1 MIRRFV
7 LVALVL
13 AAAVFGMARSDAFA
27 TPAPTGGERAWLS
40 TPGCDSPCH
49 DCDGNCST
57 NIVCQNQCGS
67 ASSPSMMP
75 TTDAPRSYG
84 RPLPMASWI
93 LSLPGATGAPPTP
106 PPRL

>member
-1 MIRRFV
+1 MSRGFWFALL
-7 LVALVL
+7 LVGLAVIGLSRGPAI
-13 AAAVFGMARSDAFA
+13 AAAADGVF
-27 TPAPTGGERAWLS
+27 LS
-40 TPGCDSPCH
+40 MPGCDSPCG

-75 TTDAPRSYG
+75 TTDAPRSYD